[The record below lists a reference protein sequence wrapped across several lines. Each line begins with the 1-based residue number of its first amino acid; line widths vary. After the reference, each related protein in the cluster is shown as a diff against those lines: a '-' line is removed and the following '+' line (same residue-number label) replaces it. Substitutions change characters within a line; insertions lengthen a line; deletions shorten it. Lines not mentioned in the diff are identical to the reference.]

1 MRGKSTRTV
10 IGLAT
15 AAGLVTAVSIGI
27 AGGASA
33 QAGTTEGI
41 MTNANHEEP
50 PQGARA
56 TVRVSPNPTTQRGQ
70 EVTITGD
77 CGGGTGLKSVLGGFP
92 EHPALE
98 NIRIIDAGPEHFV
111 AKATVAPH
119 IGNGV
124 GPVFVDCGGE
134 AGVTLLVTHVQG
146 ERPAHRSRS
155 DERAVR

>member
-1 MRGKSTRTV
+1 MRSKSTRAV
-10 IGLAT
+10 IGLAA

-33 QAGTTEGI
+33 ESGTTEGT
-41 MTNANHEEP
+41 MTNANQQP

-56 TVRVSPNPTTQRGQ
+56 TVQVSPNPTSQRGQ
-70 EVTITGD
+70 EVTITGH

-92 EHPALE
+92 DHPALE
-98 NIRIIDAGPEHFV
+98 NIRIVDAGPDHFV
-111 AKATVAPH
+111 AQATVSQH

-134 AGVTLLVTHVQG
+134 AGVTLLVTHV
-146 ERPAHRSRS
+146 
-155 DERAVR
+155 

>member
-1 MRGKSTRTV
+1 MRSKSTRTV

-33 QAGTTEGI
+33 ASGTSEGTMI
-41 MTNANHEEP
+41 TQP

-56 TVRVSPNPTTQRGQ
+56 TVEVTPNPTTQRGQ
-70 EVTITGD
+70 EVTITGS

-98 NIRIIDAGPEHFV
+98 NIRIVDAGPDRFV
-111 AKATVAPH
+111 AKATVARH

-134 AGVTLLVTHVQG
+134 AGVTLLVTHV
-146 ERPAHRSRS
+146 
-155 DERAVR
+155 

>member
-1 MRGKSTRTV
+1 MRSKSTRTV

-15 AAGLVTAVSIGI
+15 AAGLVTAVSIGP

-33 QAGTTEGI
+33 ASKTSEGT
-41 MTNANHEEP
+41 MTNADHQQP

-56 TVRVSPNPTTQRGQ
+56 TVQVSPNPTSERGQ
-70 EVTITGD
+70 EVTITGS

-98 NIRIIDAGPEHFV
+98 NIRIIDAGPDHFV
-111 AKATVAPH
+111 AKATVSQH

-134 AGVTLLVTHVQG
+134 AGVTLLVTHV
-146 ERPAHRSRS
+146 
-155 DERAVR
+155 

>member
-1 MRGKSTRTV
+1 MRSKTTRTV
-10 IGLAT
+10 TGLAT

-33 QAGTTEGI
+33 ESGTTEGT
-41 MTNANHEEP
+41 MTTQP
-50 PQGARA
+50 PKGARA
-56 TVRVSPNPTTQRGQ
+56 TVEVTPNPTTYRGQ
-70 EVTITGD
+70 EVTITGS

-98 NIRIIDAGPEHFV
+98 NIRIVDAGPDHFV
-111 AKATVAPH
+111 AKATVAQH

-134 AGVTLLVTHVQG
+134 AGVTLLVTHV
-146 ERPAHRSRS
+146 
-155 DERAVR
+155 

>member
-1 MRGKSTRTV
+1 MRGKTTRTV

-33 QAGTTEGI
+33 ASGTSEGT
-41 MTNANHEEP
+41 MTTQP

-56 TVRVSPNPTTQRGQ
+56 TVQVSPNPTTSRGQ

-111 AKATVAPH
+111 AKATVSQH

-134 AGVTLLVTHVQG
+134 AGVTLLVTHV
-146 ERPAHRSRS
+146 
-155 DERAVR
+155 